1 MTSDDCYYILYQTN
15 QNIFLHTLCV
25 VCELAAAGVPKP
37 KQADVPQ
44 IAEPVPVTWRAPGTW
59 TISTLEI
66 STLKISIELLED

>member
-1 MTSDDCYYILYQTN
+1 M
-15 QNIFLHTLCV
+15 

-44 IAEPVPVTWRAPGTW
+44 IAEPVPVTWLAPGTW

-66 STLKISIELLED
+66 STLKISTLEITTLKMSTCHGLTPV